1 MEDIQQTIEDIKQTT
16 EELISSVLDSIT
28 LIEDMEVLQQTEVIE
43 NINNNKSHIQFI
55 YDNNKDKLPESLK
68 NRILLA
74 ISKEFTQIEDLPEE
88 VASAEEVLSF
98 ELKGLSDINIVEDAY
113 IKLIKTKHQS
123 NWNIEKAEE
132 YKNLTTKESYEDW
145 MGKQNYKFDDKLL
158 DFDTFMKENGKE
170 YKLQIRNKKLES
182 MTVITNTV
190 EFDANMSAQSNMGDA
205 GTLANWLFNKTITDS
220 LKLAS
225 TAPDATNELKYIAG
239 LFEQVYQGVYKD
251 NKINWKGADDKI
263 HKVQGESILEA
274 LMKTM
279 TKKGSIIEK
288 DVDGQPRTRT

>member
-1 MEDIQQTIEDIKQTT
+1 MEELQPIMEDGQQTT
-16 EELISSVLDSIT
+16 EELISSVIDSIT
-28 LIEDMEVLQQTEVIE
+28 LIENMEILQQTEGIDS
-43 NINNNKSHIQFI
+43 INSNKSHIQSI
-55 YDNNKDKLPESLK
+55 YDDNEDKLPESLK

-132 YKNLTTKESYEDW
+132 YKTLTTEESYEDW
-145 MGKQNYKFDDKLL
+145 IDKQTYTFDDELL
-158 DFDTFMKENGKE
+158 DFDTFMEEEGRE
-170 YKLQIRNKKLES
+170 YKLQIRNKKLEG
-182 MTVITNTV
+182 MTVTNNTV

-205 GTLANWLFNKTITDS
+205 GTLANWLFNKTITES
-220 LKLAS
+220 LKMAS
-225 TAPDATNELKYIAG
+225 LAPDATNELKYIAG

-251 NKINWKGADDKI
+251 NKINWKGADNKI
-263 HKVQGESILEA
+263 HQVQGESILEA
-274 LMKTM
+274 LLQTM
-279 TKKGSIIEK
+279 TKKGQIIEENA
-288 DVDGQPRTRT
+288 